1 MDPGGIM
8 QGLVTVFGGS
18 GFVGSQVVRALAK
31 RGLRVRVAVRRPNL
45 AYRMRLA
52 GDVGQIEIVQAN
64 VRDQPSVARAL
75 EDAEA
80 VVNLAAVFYENGSQ
94 RFQTIH
100 VAGAETVAK
109 EAAAR
114 GIARF
119 VQVSGIGA
127 DASSASG
134 YIRTRGQGE
143 DVVRAALP
151 QAVIVRPSVIFGPED
166 KLFNRFAKLAALS
179 PALPLPGGGAT
190 RFAPVFVG
198 DVAAAIANA
207 LLDPKAAGKTFELG
221 GPNIYTYRELI
232 ELTLRETQRKRPLIP
247 LPWGIASLIGK
258 VGELQGLYTPIPPL
272 LTADQVEL
280 LKHDNLPAAGAPG
293 LKQLGVQPT
302 AVEGIIPTYLYRYRK
317 GGQFADPPVVVSG
330 ARQ

>member
-1 MDPGGIM
+1 MDPGIM

-18 GFVGSQVVRALAK
+18 GFVGGQVVRALAK

-45 AYRMRLA
+45 AHRMRLA

-64 VRDQPSVARAL
+64 VRDQASVARAL

-80 VVNLAAVFYENGSQ
+80 VVKLAAVFYENGSQ
-94 RFQTIH
+94 RFQSIH
-100 VAGAETVAK
+100 VEGAGAVAK
-109 EAAAR
+109 AAAAR
-114 GIARF
+114 GITRF

-127 DASSASG
+127 DATSASA
-134 YIRTRGQGE
+134 YIRSRGLGE
-143 DVVRAALP
+143 RAVREALP
-151 QAVIVRPSVIFGPED
+151 QAIIVRPSVVFGPED
-166 KLFNRFAKLAALS
+166 KLFNRFAQLAVLA

-207 LLDPKAAGKTFELG
+207 LIDPKAAGKTFELG
-221 GPNIYTYRELI
+221 GPNVYTYRELI
-232 ELTLRETQRKRPLIP
+232 ELTLKEIQRNRPLAP

-258 VGELQGLYTPIPPL
+258 VGEIQGRYTPIPPL
-272 LTADQVEL
+272 LTADQVAL
-280 LKHDNLPAAGAPG
+280 LKSDNLPAAGAPG

-302 AVEGIIPTYLYRYRK
+302 AAEGIIPTYLYRYRK
-317 GGQFADPPVVVSG
+317 GGQFADAPVVVSG
-330 ARQ
+330 ARL

>member
-1 MDPGGIM
+1 M

-45 AYRMRLA
+45 AYKLRLA

-64 VRDQPSVARAL
+64 VRNKASVARAL
-75 EDAEA
+75 DEAEA
-80 VVNLAAVFYENGSQ
+80 VVNLAAVFYESGSQ
-94 RFQTIH
+94 RFQSVH
-100 VAGAETVAK
+100 AMGARTVAE

-114 GIARF
+114 GVRRF

-127 DASSASG
+127 DANSESK
-134 YIRTRGQGE
+134 YIRTRGMGE
-143 DVVRAALP
+143 QAVRQAIP
-151 QAVIVRPSVIFGPED
+151 EAVIVRPSLVFGPED
-166 KLFNRFAKLAALS
+166 KAFNTFARLAVFS
-179 PALPLPGGGAT
+179 PVIPLPGGGHT

-198 DVAAAIANA
+198 DVASAIANA

-221 GPNIYTYRELI
+221 GPNVYTYRELI
-232 ELTLRETQRKRPLIP
+232 ELTLREIQRQRPLVH
-247 LPWGIASLIGK
+247 LPWAIAGLIGK
-258 VGELQGLYTPIPPL
+258 AGEIQGLYTPVPPL

-280 LKHDNLPAAGAPG
+280 LKIDNLPSAGAPG

-302 AVEGIIPTYLYRYRK
+302 AVEGIVPTYLYRYRR
-317 GGQFADPPVVVSG
+317 GGQFADPQVVVSG